1 MSDIELLTRQQVEKI
16 LGIRR
21 STVYKLVRE
30 GRLPTPI
37 QISRAVC
44 AGVAPNW
51 KIVSILSLKHRR
63 NRPVQIKKP
72 AGTGNQS

>member
-1 MSDIELLTRQQVEKI
+1 MTDIELLTRQQVEKI

-37 QISRAVC
+37 QISRGCVRWSRAELIDC
-44 AGVAPNW
+44 IN
-51 KIVSILSLKHRR
+51 S
-63 NRPVQIKKP
+63 KP
-72 AGTGNQS
+72 RATGEVGQSQPK